1 MRSAFDRAPVASGDG
16 SWSVVDLAPHEANRI
31 GYVFEMDTIISGVHQ
46 IGPGYVN
53 SFIIDGDDGVTLVD
67 TLLPKKEGLIA
78 QALDEI
84 GRSPEDVT
92 AILLTHSHGDHAG
105 SAAAIKAAS
114 DAVLYAS
121 EADAPAIQG
130 AERPPDPPVPFY
142 VLPMTWLIRALPG
155 AAPAEV
161 DHYVSEASEDRLPG
175 DLRAVDTPGHTPG
188 HTSYLLD
195 RDGGVLFV
203 GDAAKV
209 TRDGKVIRGYF
220 NRSTP
225 LIDGSLR
232 HIAEL
237 GFEKAVFGHSDPLL
251 GGASGAFRR
260 FAETLGQTA

>member
-1 MRSAFDRAPVASGDG
+1 
-16 SWSVVDLAPHEANRI
+16 
-31 GYVFEMDTIISGVHQ
+31 MDTIITGVHQ

-53 SFIIDGDDGVTLVD
+53 SFILDGDEGVTLVD

-78 QALDEI
+78 QALEEI
-84 GRSPEDVT
+84 GRSLEDVT

-105 SAAAIKAAS
+105 SAAAIKADS
-114 DAVLYAS
+114 DAALYAA
-121 EADAPAIQG
+121 EADAPAIRG
-130 AERPPDPPVPFY
+130 AEPSPPSPVPFY
-142 VLPMTWLIRALPG
+142 VLPMTWLIRVLP
-155 AAPAEV
+155 APQPAEV
-161 DHYVSEASEDRLPG
+161 DHYVSEASGDRLPG

-209 TRDGKVIRGYF
+209 TRDGRVIRGYF

-237 GFEKAVFGHSDPLL
+237 EFETAAFGHSDPVRS
-251 GGASGAFRR
+251 GASGAFRR
-260 FAETLGQTA
+260 FAETLG